1 MSADY
6 EDAYL
11 KAFVTTK
18 VQQRAY
24 EEVDL
29 YGTFTD
35 EWRDRLVVPQA
46 YVIVCLEHQ
55 GTADDLFSQKLKNY
69 QKELDRLVA
78 HARAAVTDSGGNS
91 PSIFGVPLER
101 S

>member
-1 MSADY
+1 MSAEY

-11 KAFVTTK
+11 KGFVTTK
-18 VQQRAY
+18 ITKRAY

-29 YGTFTD
+29 YGTFSE

-46 YVIVCLEHQ
+46 YVIICLEHQ

-78 HARAAVTDSGGNS
+78 HARAATTDSSGNA

-101 S
+101 A